1 MQEKQQAEEL
11 SGKISHD
18 EPEKIE
24 SKPTLCDASQQTIVL
39 MSSKI
44 FQPEPESPK
53 IEKHQSQPQLQTKTS
68 ELSKQPSV
76 VLDPED
82 INSFKQSEHVEE
94 VVKAVS
100 SAKVIE
106 VPPNVEDIAD
116 EDVDLDPADTIE
128 SV

>member
-1 MQEKQQAEEL
+1 M
-11 SGKISHD
+11 
-18 EPEKIE
+18 
-24 SKPTLCDASQQTIVL
+24 
-39 MSSKI
+39 
-44 FQPEPESPK
+44 
-53 IEKHQSQPQLQTKTS
+53 
-68 ELSKQPSV
+68 

-82 INSFKQSEHVEE
+82 INSLKQSEHVEE
-94 VVKAVS
+94 VIKAVS